1 MNTNN
6 KNRNRF
12 RYSRKERKDNMALRF
27 RKFQP
32 TDYVMAIKNGKT
44 VKKGSGLALLYNDF
58 YTSILVAPTMAF
70 DGAFAFDDL
79 VTADYQTVCVQGAVT
94 YIIDDYE
101 RAVKMADFAYDRTYK
116 NKQVNAMNL
125 FCKRI
130 NNVIKAIVISET
142 GNREVRAIIKQ
153 ADDMADFLTDAL
165 KKDET
170 IATLGVKI
178 LAVNILGITAKPETR
193 KALEAAAREE
203 ILKEQD
209 DAIYKRRNAAIEQ
222 ERIIKENELNT
233 EIKVAEKEKDIKE
246 KEQEIKRKLLETELE
261 MEMERQ
267 EREQEIKGKVL
278 ASELELERKEKEERV
293 KMQQT
298 ELEEKIKLEERNKE
312 FVNLEVENAK
322 KRAEEQAFAAAQ
334 MVKAYEN
341 ANVALIE
348 ACAMANMDPK
358 TLMAKAFV
366 KLGENAGKIGT
377 LNMTPDILATIAGLK
392 AEA

>member
-1 MNTNN
+1 MNTNKQIIKTN
-6 KNRNRF
+6 SDKT
-12 RYSRKERKDNMALRF
+12 RKERKDNMALRF
-27 RKFQP
+27 KKFQP
-32 TDYVMAIKNGKT
+32 TDYVMAVKNGKT
-44 VKKGSGLALLYNDF
+44 VKKGSGLTLLYNDF

-101 RAVKMADFAYDRTYK
+101 RAVKMADFAYERTYK
-116 NKQVNAMNL
+116 AKQVAAMNL

-153 ADDMADFLTDAL
+153 ADDMADFLTEAL

-170 IATLGVKI
+170 LATLGVKI

-366 KLGENAGKIGT
+366 ELGENAGKIGT

-392 AEA
+392 EA

>member
-1 MNTNN
+1 MNTNKQIIKTN
-6 KNRNRF
+6 SDKT
-12 RYSRKERKDNMALRF
+12 RKERKDNMALRF
-27 RKFQP
+27 KKFQP
-32 TDYVMAIKNGKT
+32 TDYVMAVKNGKT
-44 VKKGSGLALLYNDF
+44 VKKGSGLTLLYNDF

-101 RAVKMADFAYDRTYK
+101 RAVKMADFAYERTYK
-116 NKQVNAMNL
+116 AKQVAAMNL

-153 ADDMADFLTDAL
+153 ADDMADFLTEAL

-170 IATLGVKI
+170 LATLGVKI

-278 ASELELERKEKEERV
+278 ARELELERKEKEERV

-366 KLGENAGKIGT
+366 ELGENAGKIGT

-392 AEA
+392 EA

>member
-12 RYSRKERKDNMALRF
+12 RCARKERKDNMALRF

-366 KLGENAGKIGT
+366 ELGENAGKIGT

>member
-1 MNTNN
+1 MGLKLKKFKPTE
-6 KNRNRF
+6 
-12 RYSRKERKDNMALRF
+12 YVTVVRKGK
-27 RKFQP
+27 K
-32 TDYVMAIKNGKT
+32 IK
-44 VKKGSGLALLYNDF
+44 SGQGLTIFYNDIH
-58 YTSILVAPTMAF
+58 TDIMVIPAMAF
-70 DGAFAFDDL
+70 DGTFAFDEL
-79 VTADYQTVCVQGAVT
+79 VTADFQTVCVQGSFTFMV
-94 YIIDDYE
+94 DNYE
-101 RAVKMADFAYDRTYK
+101 RAYFMADFTYDCWYEDK
-116 NKQVNAMNL
+116 KKSSMEL
-125 FCKRI
+125 FEKRI
-130 NNVIKAIVISET
+130 CNIIRTVVIRET
-142 GNREVRAIIKQ
+142 GKQDVRNLLKGADEMAALIIEG
-153 ADDMADFLTDAL
+153 LRS
-165 KKDET
+165 DET
-170 IATLGVKI
+170 IDTLGVKI
-178 LAVNILGITAKPETR
+178 LTVNVEGIVTKPDTR

-278 ASELELERKEKEERV
+278 ASELELEKREKEERV

-366 KLGENAGKIGT
+366 ELGENAGKIGT
-377 LNMTPDILATIAGLK
+377 LNMTPDILQTIAGLN
-392 AEA
+392 A

>member
-1 MNTNN
+1 MNTNKQIIKTN
-6 KNRNRF
+6 SDKT
-12 RYSRKERKDNMALRF
+12 RKERKDNMALRF
-27 RKFQP
+27 KKFQP
-32 TDYVMAIKNGKT
+32 TDYVMAVKNGKT
-44 VKKGSGLALLYNDF
+44 VKKGSGLTLLYNDF

-101 RAVKMADFAYDRTYK
+101 RAVKMADFAYERTYK
-116 NKQVNAMNL
+116 AKQVAAMNL

-153 ADDMADFLTDAL
+153 ADDMADFLTEAL

-170 IATLGVKI
+170 LATLGVKI

-348 ACAMANMDPK
+348 ACAMANMDLK

-366 KLGENAGKIGT
+366 ELGENAGKIGT

-392 AEA
+392 EA

>member
-1 MNTNN
+1 
-6 KNRNRF
+6 
-12 RYSRKERKDNMALRF
+12 MALRF

-203 ILKEQD
+203 ILKEKD

-366 KLGENAGKIGT
+366 ELGENAGKIGT

-392 AEA
+392 ADA

>member
-12 RYSRKERKDNMALRF
+12 RYDRKERKDNMALRF

-44 VKKGSGLALLYNDF
+44 VKKGSGLTLLYNDF

-101 RAVKMADFAYDRTYK
+101 RAVKMADFAYERTYK

-366 KLGENAGKIGT
+366 ELGENAGKIGT

-392 AEA
+392 ADA

>member
-12 RYSRKERKDNMALRF
+12 RYARKERKDNMALRF
-27 RKFQP
+27 KKFQP
-32 TDYVMAIKNGKT
+32 TDYVMAVKNGKT
-44 VKKGSGLALLYNDF
+44 VKKGSGLTLLYNDF

-101 RAVKMADFAYDRTYK
+101 RAVKMADFAYERTYK

-366 KLGENAGKIGT
+366 ELGENAGKIGT

-392 AEA
+392 ADA

>member
-12 RYSRKERKDNMALRF
+12 RYARKERKDNMALRF

-366 KLGENAGKIGT
+366 ELGENAGKIGT

-392 AEA
+392 ADA

>member
-1 MNTNN
+1 
-6 KNRNRF
+6 
-12 RYSRKERKDNMALRF
+12 MALRF
-27 RKFQP
+27 KKFQP
-32 TDYVMAIKNGKT
+32 TDYVMAVKNGKT
-44 VKKGSGLALLYNDF
+44 VKKGSGLTLLYNDF

-101 RAVKMADFAYDRTYK
+101 RAVKMADFAYERTYK
-116 NKQVNAMNL
+116 AKQVAAMNL

-153 ADDMADFLTDAL
+153 ADDMADFLTEAL

-170 IATLGVKI
+170 LATLGVKI

-222 ERIIKENELNT
+222 ERIIKKTSLIHRLRSLKNKRISKRRSRKSKENFLKPNSKWKWRDRRENRKSKAKCSQANSNLKERKKKRELRCSRLNLKKRSNLKK
-233 EIKVAEKEKDIKE
+233 EIKSLLIWKSRMRRNV
-246 KEQEIKRKLLETELE
+246 RKSRHLPQHRWLKHTRMQMWLLSRPAQWPTWIRRLSW
-261 MEMERQ
+261 RKHLSNSV
-267 EREQEIKGKVL
+267 RTPARSVL
-278 ASELELERKEKEERV
+278 S
-293 KMQQT
+293 T
-298 ELEEKIKLEERNKE
+298 
-312 FVNLEVENAK
+312 
-322 KRAEEQAFAAAQ
+322 
-334 MVKAYEN
+334 
-341 ANVALIE
+341 
-348 ACAMANMDPK
+348 
-358 TLMAKAFV
+358 
-366 KLGENAGKIGT
+366 
-377 LNMTPDILATIAGLK
+377 
-392 AEA
+392 